1 MTVEQLR
8 NVHQAKPFH
17 PYTLKVADGSRIAV
31 RHPEFLSVSPVGRT
45 VIVWQPDG
53 SFEVLDLLLV
63 ASILVQDGKT
73 RARRP

>member
-17 PYTLKVADGSRIAV
+17 PYTLKVADGSRIVV

-53 SFEVLDLLLV
+53 SFEVVDLLLV